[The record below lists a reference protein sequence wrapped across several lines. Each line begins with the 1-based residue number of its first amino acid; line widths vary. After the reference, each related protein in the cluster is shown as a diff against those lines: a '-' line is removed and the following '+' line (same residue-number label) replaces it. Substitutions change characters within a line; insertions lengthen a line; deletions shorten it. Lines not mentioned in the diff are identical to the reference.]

1 VGANGPEADEI
12 RVFGLELI
20 NNALS
25 AGKASFIKHECLMEI
40 LQIDLFQ
47 AMHKAARSSNLAA
60 LAGSCS
66 VSLSLY
72 VHLGKR
78 MLLQLEAFIETVLL
92 RIAEGKS
99 STYEQQE
106 AALEVAPLSPS
117 PQQTHFFMSFSRDI
131 DWYKSSMS

>member
-1 VGANGPEADEI
+1 MSLVGANGPEADEI

-25 AGKASFIKHECLMEI
+25 AGRSYFLQHESLMDI
-40 LQIDLFQ
+40 LQTDLLQ
-47 AMHKAARSSNLAA
+47 AMHRAARSSNLAA

-92 RIAEGKS
+92 RIAEGKGC
-99 STYEQQE
+99 TYEQQE
-106 AALEVAPLSPS
+106 AALEVCLRIFPLVSLGMQVPNLRS
-117 PQQTHFFMSFSRDI
+117 VFH
-131 DWYKSSMS
+131 